1 MATDAISQ
9 VLSQIRSHS
18 RMMETAPQAT
28 TGLDFQSLLVN
39 SIQEVAKAQEEASE
53 LKMAFEQ
60 GIHDIELPD
69 VMIATQKASIAFEAT
84 VEVRNKLLAA
94 YQEIMNMQV

>member
-18 RMMETAPQAT
+18 RMQESTPQTSGA
-28 TGLDFQSLLVN
+28 LDFHSLLVN
-39 SIQEVAKAQEEASE
+39 SIQEVAQTQQEASE
-53 LKMAFEQ
+53 LKLAFEQ
-60 GIHDIELPD
+60 GISDIELPD